1 MTQYDMDL
9 ATLVDPAHTTVLTME
24 MERGVVGDLARFTG
38 PAEAARE
45 SGMIDRVGEVC
56 AAARGANMRVVHCIA
71 AFRPDKAGSYRN
83 MPAILPFMDDPEHL
97 PIGTPATEVL
107 PELRADDDL
116 ESVRLHGIAPF
127 VGTSLDPILRSLGT
141 RTIIATGVS
150 LNRGIT
156 GMTIEAVDH
165 GYHVVIP
172 TDAVAGYPAEYGK
185 LVLEHTLKN
194 IATLTTVAEL
204 TSLWS
209 C

>member
-1 MTQYDMDL
+1 MDL
-9 ATLVDPAHTTVLTME
+9 ATLVEPGHTTVLTME

-45 SGMIDRVGEVC
+45 SGMIDRCAEVC
-56 AAARGANMRVVHCIA
+56 TAARAAGMRVVHCIA

-97 PIGTPATEVL
+97 PVATL
-107 PELRADDDL
+107 
-116 ESVRLHGIAPF
+116 
-127 VGTSLDPILRSLGT
+127 
-141 RTIIATGVS
+141 AT
-150 LNRGIT
+150 
-156 GMTIEAVDH
+156 

-185 LVLEHTLKN
+185 LVLEHTLAN

-204 TSLWS
+204 TSLLS
-209 C
+209 S

>member
-1 MTQYDMDL
+1 MDL

-38 PAEAARE
+38 PAEAAHE
-45 SGMIDRVGEVC
+45 SGMIDRVAEVC
-56 AAARGANMRVVHCIA
+56 AAARGADIRVVHCIA

-107 PELRADDDL
+107 PRAPRRRRPRIGPAARDRA
-116 ESVRLHGIAPF
+116 VRRHLA
-127 VGTSLDPILRSLGT
+127 RSHPAEPGT

-209 C
+209 S

>member
-1 MTQYDMDL
+1 M
-9 ATLVDPAHTTVLTME
+9 
-24 MERGVVGDLARFTG
+24 
-38 PAEAARE
+38 
-45 SGMIDRVGEVC
+45 
-56 AAARGANMRVVHCIA
+56 
-71 AFRPDKAGSYRN
+71 
-83 MPAILPFMDDPEHL
+83 
-97 PIGTPATEVL
+97 L
-107 PELRADDDL
+107 PELRGPDDL

-127 VGTSLDPILRSLGT
+127 IGTSLDPILRSLGT

-209 C
+209 S